1 MTLDLE
7 RKQQRLDR
15 YTITGLGALSIG
27 AFAGAAHQA
36 MLDGLLTAS
45 AAVQTTLSV
54 ISVAGL
60 LVFGAAFT
68 ALYLMGRRLD
78 QRERAAIGDEL
89 AVVLSRRAAVSAFV
103 VTYVT
108 AVVFS
113 AIPADPELSGRTV
126 ALLIVGVAMGT
137 LAIARRRAQ

>member
-27 AFAGAAHQA
+27 SFAGAAHQA
-36 MLDGLLTAS
+36 VLDGFLTAGTP
-45 AAVQTTLSV
+45 VQTTLSV

-60 LVFGAAFT
+60 VLFGVAFT
-68 ALYLMGRRLD
+68 ALYVMGRRLD

-89 AVVLSRRAAVSAFV
+89 AVVLSRSAAVSAFGF
-103 VTYVT
+103 TYIT

-126 ALLIVGVAMGT
+126 ALLIVGVSMGT